1 MKMKKEKREKRKK
14 KQRKVHKKKM
24 LWTENKKTLPEREAP
39 SLDCWR
45 AMATYYNRL
54 ELETISP
61 Q

>member
-1 MKMKKEKREKRKK
+1 
-14 KQRKVHKKKM
+14 M